1 MSGGAFD
8 YKQHHI
14 EDIADQIED
23 IVRKNKIEKSKE
35 DLERWDY
42 DEEGN
47 VYEYSRYYYYY
58 GDDTI
63 ERFKEAV
70 KVLRQA
76 EVYAQRIDW
85 LLSGDDGEESFHRR
99 LEEELKNLEE
109 DK

>member
-23 IVRKNKIEKSKE
+23 IVRKNKVEKSKE

-42 DEEGN
+42 DENGK
-47 VYEYSRYYYYY
+47 VYDDSRYYYCY
-58 GDDTI
+58 DEETI

-70 KVLRQA
+70 KVLRKA
-76 EVYAQRIDW
+76 AVYAQRVDW
-85 LLSGDDGEESFHRR
+85 LLSGDDDEEWFHKR
-99 LEEELKNLEE
+99 LEEELKKLEE
-109 DK
+109 KQ

>member
-47 VYEYSRYYYYY
+47 VYEDSRYYYYY
-58 GDDTI
+58 DEETI

-70 KVLRQA
+70 KVLRKA
-76 EVYAQRIDW
+76 AVYAQRVDW
-85 LLSGDDGEESFHRR
+85 LLSGDDDEIYFHKR
-99 LEEELKNLEE
+99 LEEELKKLE
-109 DK
+109 

>member
-23 IVRKNKIEKSKE
+23 IVRKNKVEKSKE

-47 VYEYSRYYYYY
+47 VYEDSRYYYYY

-63 ERFKEAV
+63 EHFKEAV
-70 KVLRQA
+70 KVLRKA
-76 EVYAQRIDW
+76 AVYAQRVDW
-85 LLSGDDGEESFHRR
+85 LLSGDDDEKYFHKR
-99 LEEELKNLEE
+99 LEEELKKLEE